1 MVNWD
6 HLSEDEAE
14 FLRLCQAH
22 DLTYMYSDDYTYYE
36 KGDRELKR
44 IQAFAKHRL
53 DKAVAAEI
61 WNAVVDEKLQPRLCE
76 DFYWFST

>member
-1 MVNWD
+1 MVNWY

-14 FLRLCQAH
+14 FLCLCQAH

-61 WNAVVDEKLQPRLCE
+61 WNMVVDQKLQSGIAK